1 MSTVFSYIFSRDEEE
16 RMRTRWKRGCG
27 GRGSDGREG
36 GGFRW
41 ESNDSTLILTI
52 AVLLIIITK

>member
-1 MSTVFSYIFSRDEEE
+1 MSTVFSYIFSSGEEE
-16 RMRTRWKRGCG
+16 RSRTRWKRGRG
-27 GRGSDGREG
+27 GRGSDEKEG

-52 AVLLIIITK
+52 VALIIIITK